1 MRTVWT
7 VLFAAVLGV
16 AAWFVYTRFF
26 APDQRACSAVADRCG
41 LGSDEKDSCLRVI
54 EEVRKADGDA
64 AKRLTSCLADA
75 ESCAEAAGC
84 ATGAGSAVFSKAFI
98 EFLDGLRKAR

>member
-1 MRTVWT
+1 MRTVLT
-7 VLFAAVLGV
+7 VLLAAALAVG
-16 AAWFVYTRFF
+16 AWFVYTRFL
-26 APDQRACSAVADRCG
+26 APDKRACAAVADRCG
-41 LGSDEKDSCLRVI
+41 LSGEKADSCVRLI
-54 EEVRKADGDA
+54 DEVRKADADA

>member
-64 AKRLTSCLADA
+64 AKRLTRLPGRRR
-75 ESCAEAAGC
+75 ELAEAAAV

>member
-1 MRTVWT
+1 MRTVVT
-7 VLFAAVLGV
+7 VLLAAALAIG
-16 AAWFVYTRFF
+16 AWFVYTRYL
-26 APDQRACSAVADRCG
+26 APEKRACAAVVNRCG
-41 LGSDEKDSCLRVI
+41 LSGDQADSCERLI
-54 EEVRKADGDA
+54 EEVRKADA
-64 AKRLTSCLADA
+64 EASKRLASCLGDA